1 MHIHVCIL
9 IIFLL
14 IFGMQICTYYF
25 FYFFFTILGSSSGQK
40 VGSYF
45 RNLNTWKESKMD
57 GFNLPYRVTNDS
69 WVDDISKSAFNFKM
83 NIFLIQKRNQS
94 ANKVERS
101 TVNFI

>member
-45 RNLNTWKESKMD
+45 RSLSTWKKSKTG
-57 GFNLPYRVTNDS
+57 GFQKPYRVTNSS
-69 WVDDISKSAFNFKM
+69 WVDDISKSTFNFKM
-83 NIFLIQKRNQS
+83 NIFLIHERNQS
-94 ANKVERS
+94 AIKVECS